1 MIDTFVKIVTH
12 ELMRRSYDNTPAGA
26 PGRLDTSFEVLGK
39 DSNYKF
45 IDAKPATEEQILRAH
60 TQHVIDQVR
69 HESEVWHHQLYD
81 MALLA
86 AGGAIQTAM
95 IGARGEPAFGLI
107 RPPGHHASRDSFW
120 GFCYF
125 NNIAVSLL
133 ELRVHGLKNPEF
145 PQISSAFILDFDLHE
160 GDGNIDILSPD
171 RRFIIYNPRGH
182 GDEEYLKDVK
192 LALDISIDVDIIV
205 ASAGFDQY
213 KHDWG
218 SNLSTEAF
226 YEIGHLMYEFAMER
240 CDGRRYALLEG
251 GYNHDDL
258 GKNVHAFCEGLRGV

>member
-1 MIDTFVKIVTH
+1 MK
-12 ELMRRSYDNTPAGA
+12 RSYDNTPAGA
-26 PGRLDTSFEVLGK
+26 PGRLDSAFEVLGN
-39 DSNYKF
+39 DPSYEF
-45 IDAKPATEEQILRAH
+45 IEAMPAIEEQILRAH
-60 TQHVIDQVR
+60 SQHVIDEVK
-69 HESEVWHHQLYD
+69 HESEVWHSQLYD

-95 IGARGEPAFGLI
+95 IGERGEPAFGLI

-125 NNIAVSLL
+125 NNIAVSLF
-133 ELRVHGLKNPEF
+133 ELRAKG
-145 PQISSAFILDFDLHE
+145 QIDSAFILDFDLHE
-160 GDGNIDILSPD
+160 GDGNIDILGD
-171 RRFIIYNPRGH
+171 NRKFLIHNPRGH
-182 GDEEYLKDVK
+182 DDEEYLKDVK

-226 YEIGHLMYEFAMER
+226 YEIGHMMYEFAVEH
-240 CDGRRYALLEG
+240 CNGRRYALLEG
-251 GYNHDDL
+251 GYNHQDL
-258 GKNVHAFCEGLRGV
+258 GKNIHAFCEGLRGA